1 MAAMLIGVGVGV
13 GFCKPANAPPLAG
26 NADAMNQETVS
37 GLQEVLK
44 NAVRSQGIPGAAMYV
59 ETPQGKWIGA
69 AGVRNLLWK
78 QPMQA
83 GDRFRIGS
91 ITKTFVAALVLQLYE
106 EKRLDLDD
114 PISKWLPADI
124 AAIVPNSE
132 EITIQQLLNHT
143 SGLPDYIDSDDFYP
157 DYEAEPEHQW
167 TAEEVITYIYALEPL
182 SEPGEEFYYANT
194 NYIVLELILQAVTGK
209 SLAAQLR
216 QRIFEPLGLNDTFT
230 EEKEPIPGGFVSGYD
245 DWDGDGKRDDVTKL
259 EKWGLGDGGII
270 STAQDLATFARA
282 LFAEAKV
289 IKTKTLAQM
298 LDFFPDDEG
307 GGYGLGVTL
316 TETDWGEAWGHTGKT
331 GGFLST
337 MIYIPAQNATVV
349 VLSNA
354 ADKGDPDA
362 IAYEALELV
371 LGEVSDR
378 KHIYRP
384 KKIRVY
390 S

>member
-1 MAAMLIGVGVGV
+1 MQLKSVMAAMLIGVGMGV
-13 GFCKPANAPPLAG
+13 GLCQPANAPPLAG
-26 NADAMNQETVS
+26 NADAMNEETVS
-37 GLQEVLK
+37 GLQEVLA
-44 NAVRSQGIPGAAMYV
+44 NAVRSQGIPGAVMYV
-59 ETPQGKWIGA
+59 ETPQGKWLGA
-69 AGVRNLLWK
+69 AGVKNLLWK
-78 QPMQA
+78 QPMQV

-91 ITKTFVAALVLQLYE
+91 ITKTFVAAVVLQLYE
-106 EKRLDLDD
+106 EKKLDLDD
-114 PISKWLPADI
+114 PISKWLSADI

-132 EITIQQLLNHT
+132 DITIQQLLNHT

-167 TAEEVITYIYALEPL
+167 TAEEAITYIYGLETIAK
-182 SEPGEEFYYANT
+182 PGEEFYYANT
-194 NYIVLELILQAVTGK
+194 NYIILELIVQAVTGK
-209 SLAAQLR
+209 SLAVELR
-216 QRIFEPLGLNDTFT
+216 QRIYEPLDLKDTFM

-245 DWDGDGKRDDVTKL
+245 DWDGDGKRDDVTQR

-270 STAQDLATFARA
+270 SNVQDLATFARA

-349 VLSNA
+349 VLTNA

-362 IAYEALELV
+362 IADDALELV
-371 LGEVSDR
+371 LGEGL
-378 KHIYRP
+378 
-384 KKIRVY
+384 
-390 S
+390 